1 MFANKYTAAAVLA
14 AASMAG
20 FTVPAHAQEGTQDDF
35 MLIFKMKSMDKD
47 KDGMISKKEFMAAMD
62 KAYDMKAK
70 AMAARGGM
78 LTEAQMQEFIRL
90 LHYAGG

>member
-1 MFANKYTAAAVLA
+1 MIPNKIAAALVVA
-14 AASMAG
+14 AATLGGAAM
-20 FTVPAHAQEGTQDDF
+20 PAQAQEGTQDDF

-47 KDGMISKKEFMAAMD
+47 KDGMVSKKEFMAAME

-70 AMAARGGM
+70 AMSARGGM

>member
-1 MFANKYTAAAVLA
+1 MFPKKLTAALVVA
-14 AASMAG
+14 AAGLGGTA
-20 FTVPAHAQEGTQDDF
+20 FPAYAQEGTQDDF

-47 KDGMISKKEFMAAMD
+47 KDGMVSKKEFMAAME
-62 KAYDMKAK
+62 KAYDMKSK
-70 AMAARGGM
+70 AMSARGGM

>member
-1 MFANKYTAAAVLA
+1 MFRNKLSAALVVAAAGLGA
-14 AASMAG
+14 TA
-20 FTVPAHAQEGTQDDF
+20 FPAHAQEGTQDDF
-35 MLIFKMKSMDKD
+35 MLFFKMKNLDKD
-47 KDGMISKKEFMAAMD
+47 KDGMVSKKEFLAAME
-62 KAYDMKAK
+62 KAYDMKTK